1 MSNKKNRP
9 DVLQDGS
16 RIVGGSDRS
25 KVITTPQSAVK
36 NPSSV
41 PGTDAAC
48 HAYLSGAGKK
58 RFDRSEQ

>member
-9 DVLQDGS
+9 DVLANGAS
-16 RIVGGSDRS
+16 IVGGSDRR
-25 KVITTPQSAVK
+25 KVIETPKGVVK

-41 PGTDAAC
+41 PGTDGAT

-58 RFDRSEQ
+58 RFDGVK

>member
-9 DVLQDGS
+9 DVLQDAA

-25 KVITTPQSAVK
+25 KVISTPKGVVK

-41 PGTDAAC
+41 PGTDSAC

-58 RFDRSEQ
+58 RFDGVK